1 MACSKFLGLPQCL
14 GTNELRNLVSAS
26 RVLMSDESSFPKLT
40 SMACPDPAGPSPLMS
55 VSSTATPPQPVLDD
69 ADVAGLRRKFQF
81 LKDFSDDFI
90 RKTPLEVLLKTET
103 TAIKIKEFERNKA
116 VGDKLASNREYL
128 SDTFYAVAQGEDN
141 RWDKIH
147 EARFLPGACC
157 SASSMWLRAREVIG
171 LTSQEP
177 VGTYDMAS
185 IGLGGFVSKRG
196 WVELHN
202 VASDSISLRMFNI
215 NGCGTKISGK
225 GLENT
230 DEFKEVT
237 EFGEFK
243 LALRVA
249 KEAQAF
255 VHPWN
260 KSLAAL
266 EGFMYQTDF
275 CKQDLSAVEKPAQV
289 LTQFCDYVMGVNAD
303 RWRGCQPFVS
313 TGELKGVWDSFWGA
327 KPESKLKQ
335 KPAGSKQKSKF
346 VFDSGYFDDICRL
359 YNMGRCLKP
368 NGTCSTRA
376 GVPLRHIC
384 NYKQNPAKPLEV
396 CGKTHMAIFFHPPPT
411 HSTGN

>member
-1 MACSKFLGLPQCL
+1 
-14 GTNELRNLVSAS
+14 
-26 RVLMSDESSFPKLT
+26 MSDETVLPKLT
-40 SMACPDPAGPSPLMS
+40 SVACPDPAGPSAIVS
-55 VSSTATPPQPVLDD
+55 VASAPTQPILSDS
-69 ADVAGLRRKFQF
+69 DVAGLRRKFQF

-128 SDTFYAVAQGEDN
+128 ADTFYAVAQGQDN

-147 EARFLPGACC
+147 DARFLPGACC
-157 SASSMWLRAREVIG
+157 SATMMWMKAREAIG
-171 LTSQEP
+171 LVSQEP

-202 VASDSISLRMFNI
+202 VGSDSISLRMFNI

-225 GLENT
+225 GMENS
-230 DEFKEVT
+230 DEFKEVS
-237 EFGEFK
+237 ELGEYK

-275 CKQDLSAVEKPAQV
+275 CKQDLVAVDKPAQV
-289 LTQFCDYVMGVNAD
+289 LTQFSDYVMGMNAD
-303 RWRGCQPFVS
+303 RWRGCQPFVT
-313 TGELKGVWDSFWGA
+313 TGEMKGVWDAFWGA

-335 KPAGSKQKSKF
+335 KPGGSKQKGKF
-346 VFDSGYFDDICRL
+346 VFDSSFFDDICRL

-368 NGTCSTRA
+368 AGTCTTKA
-376 GVPLRHIC
+376 GIPLRHVC
-384 NYKQNPAKPLEV
+384 NFRQNPAKPLEA
-396 CGKTHMAIFFHPPPT
+396 CGKPHMAIFFHPPPPAPP
-411 HSTGN
+411 TGN